1 MIEGK
6 VVGLGFEIISKL
18 DSYSLMTV
26 SNISSFFSGDLYD
39 MEREDPV
46 TRSVEEPGYYPAYQP
61 LSTGAGCHIHW
72 KESVIIEH
80 KDTKTTVCTKID
92 V

>member
-1 MIEGK
+1 MQESIK
-6 VVGLGFEIISKL
+6 YFII
-18 DSYSLMTV
+18 
-26 SNISSFFSGDLYD
+26 FSGDLYD

-80 KDTKTTVCTKID
+80 KDTKTTVCTNMT